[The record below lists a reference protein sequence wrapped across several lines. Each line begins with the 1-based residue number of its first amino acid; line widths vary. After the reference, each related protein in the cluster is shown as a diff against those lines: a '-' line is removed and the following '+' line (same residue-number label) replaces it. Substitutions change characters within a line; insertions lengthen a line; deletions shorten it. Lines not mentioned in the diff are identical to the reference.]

1 MNRWRSVLGI
11 TFLCLILP
19 LAGPPDVSA
28 IILPIDLNGCL
39 LDAQNSCDL
48 GFKQFSVTDIAG
60 VPNPQADPRFGTPFA
75 KVGLVVEAIDPGDFQ
90 TNFAEFEYRYSI
102 FDTQYAITTFTLWT
116 FVPPFPGPA
125 PNFDLNNPNPL
136 SIDPFGNP
144 LILDFGSIPDQD
156 SSTVTPLSTNYNDPG
171 FFLAVF
177 LGGPGPGTG
186 PITPGKG
193 SDTLYIRSS
202 LSPVELDAY
211 LGGQDGLEALFGAAT
226 LEGPGGSNL
235 VATAILPPTP
245 SPQPE
250 PGTLILL
257 GSGLLGLAGARL
269 RRRRK

>member
-28 IILPIDLNGCL
+28 VSIDLGGGQILGDTCNP
-39 LDAQNSCDL
+39 CDL
-48 GFKQFSVTDIAG
+48 GFTQFSVTDIFG
-60 VPNPQADPRFGTPFA
+60 VADPQADPRFGTPFS

-125 PNFDLNNPNPL
+125 PDFDLNNPNPL

-186 PITPGKG
+186 PIVPGKG

-235 VATAILPPTP
+235 VATAILPPPAIP
-245 SPQPE
+245 SPE